1 MSNPS
6 PGLKRDPD
14 HTITIAPHPGS
25 VTVKFGEVVIAS
37 TRNALELREATYP
50 PVLYIP
56 FADIYFEHLIAS
68 DTKTR
73 CPFKGDAAYW
83 SVSGQGEGEPDVMW
97 TYAHPY
103 DEVAAIKDHAA
114 FYPNKVSIDAD

>member
-6 PGLKRDPD
+6 PGLKRDPG
-14 HTITIAPHPGS
+14 HTITVSPHPGA

-68 DTKTR
+68 DTKTT
-73 CPFKGDAAYW
+73 CPFKGEASYW
-83 SVSGQGEGEPDVMW
+83 SVTGQGEAAADVMW
-97 TYAHPY
+97 TYPRPY
-103 DEVAAIKDHAA
+103 DEVAAIRNHGA
-114 FYPNKVSIDAD
+114 FYPHKVKIDAA